1 MTVIDTEKA
10 KEILDSGMEQA
21 NELLDHP
28 EQLQDLLIQVTDKM
42 KTVPVLGTVVSEL
55 PAMVSLVKSYI
66 TKEYPDVSPK
76 VIAAAVSGFIYLIKK
91 KDLIPDN
98 IPVLGQLDDIAVIA
112 LALSLIKPELDAYRS
127 WQENHPETT
136 A

>member
-1 MTVIDTEKA
+1 MD
-10 KEILDSGMEQA
+10 MEQA

-55 PAMVSLVKSYI
+55 PAMVSLVKSYV